1 MSDHRTRL
9 TRAIAD
15 YIHERG
21 PANLPKKIPIL
32 SMLASGEANDLD
44 EQNNRHRMGSP
55 CPICG
60 SEIQG
65 TWITYRNSVELSADC
80 RAVVHDGHDSMGGAG
95 PELDAIYCEQDH
107 SQREMI
113 EWLDDGHVA
122 NKGEQL

>member
-21 PANLPKKIPIL
+21 PAKLPKQIPIL

-44 EQNNRHRMGSP
+44 ERNNRNRMGSP

-65 TWITYRNSVELSADC
+65 TWVTYRNSVELSADC
-80 RAVVHDGHDSMGGAG
+80 RAVVHDGHATDE
-95 PELDAIYCEQDH
+95 PELDTIYCERDH

-113 EWLDDGHVA
+113 EWLDDGHTA

>member
-21 PANLPKKIPIL
+21 PSKLPKQVAIL
-32 SMLASGEANDLD
+32 SMLASGEANELD
-44 EQNNRHRMGSP
+44 EQNNRNRTGSP

-65 TWITYRNSVELSADC
+65 TWVTYRNSVELSPDC
-80 RAVVHDGHDSMGGAG
+80 RAVVHDGHDSMGDG
-95 PELDAIYCEQDH
+95 PELDTIYCERDH
-107 SQREMI
+107 SQSQMI
-113 EWLDDGHVA
+113 EWL
-122 NKGEQL
+122 GEGRKPHTGDSK